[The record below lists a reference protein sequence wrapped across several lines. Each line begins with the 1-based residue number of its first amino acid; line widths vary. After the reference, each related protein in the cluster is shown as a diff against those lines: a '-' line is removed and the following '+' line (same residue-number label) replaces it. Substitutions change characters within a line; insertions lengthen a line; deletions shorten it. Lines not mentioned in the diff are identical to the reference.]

1 MSSRTPNRKAIPLAF
16 ATSAIIAAGL
26 GSIALTPQ
34 QASAG
39 DIASP
44 SISAR
49 ADGTLPTASVV
60 DGVLTI
66 PTVDEYDAAIRSNG
80 GSGIDLARGSE
91 TELLVMQRTLI
102 DRIGHDDLVS
112 FANKDDDHVK
122 AVGWLMSD
130 SDALRD
136 YVTSGTPAHGSYE
149 KSIDA
154 LSAVYN
160 GSKTIGDITYNFV
173 NDLENDTPSEYTGRN
188 GTLDETIGDVMRR
201 LMISISMT
209 HDGEVNYWTAASGS
223 ERYVDSSNPV
233 DRYWILR
240 TFRMD
245 DERYRF
251 DSATFDSLTVPEM
264 EIVTGQSI
272 SDSNLAWLNWYVR
285 QHGNFSSG
293 NLYCGYDYLR
303 YTSDF
308 SKNGGYSNSKYY
320 LPENESAY
328 DTKYEFETW
337 NDDDPMMSEYD
348 LHYGYVD
355 GTKKEHAPWIVF
367 EQGGV
372 CGAMS
377 KTGCNV
383 SAAFGRPALVWSQP
397 GHAAHG
403 QLSVNAKGEGE
414 WGIHCDISGW
424 AQSGVTGSPDGVSRR
439 NALLDWNKSG
449 TGTGWRANY
458 TLIAQ
463 DALNRGDYRG
473 DDYSDTELLLMLV
486 DAVDPSQREAVI
498 EQAISTQKINMDAWH
513 ALIDEYES
521 QDVDASKWRELA
533 ERVASS
539 MRYYPMP
546 CWNLIHD
553 EILPHLDKG
562 SDEWAAAY
570 DAAAQAMD
578 DAAVADDTQI
588 LQPSPCNALAKWI
601 KGGQY
606 GYVMPVSFSLIGSSK
621 DSIVVADWWA
631 EVDAEYSLDGGDT
644 WGPFKG
650 MTKLDADAM
659 AQVNAD
665 DDVLV
670 RFSGNHTWRID
681 VTQAAMPDLST
692 LWVNQRENFVT
703 NISGTIE
710 YSTDGGETWI
720 ATTKSTPRFA
730 DGQTVLL
737 RGAQCATTFPSQPV
751 SVTFDTE
758 DVDWKHAYIAL
769 NRIVGTQCSSALS
782 KQPKEQAVDGNGNTY
797 WLTANVDHDKWLTLE
812 LDGVTKVSAVEYV
825 PRQDKHTGGRVSGLS
840 VYVSTDGVEWQKV
853 TEQDGWAADASD
865 EGKKSHMLE
874 FEPVDAKYVRIQNE
888 QEQYVNLSAA
898 IVNVFEDVT
907 EQHRQSV
914 SVSVGAL
921 GDMTYGEMVGDDD
934 AATVTIA
941 SDGNAAAEI
950 ADVRLTGDDADAFKL
965 VGEALGSIA
974 VGESDTSMKVK
985 PVDGLAAG
993 EYEATIEVEYGD
1005 GQFASAGV
1013 RLVVAKAGQV
1023 LVVPDGYADD
1033 VVVTKTSIALPK
1045 LPASEG
1051 GIEASYRIVTSDGE
1065 QQVVGEWQ
1073 SEPVFDGLDAGT
1085 AYEIEACYLGDANH
1099 EASAA
1104 VSLGSF
1110 ETESDAAGEVGG
1122 GAIDDGG
1129 DSNNG
1134 NQSGD
1139 SGNGSDNDGEQGG
1152 DGGAAGDVVDDDK
1165 QDGVTDGVGVSDGS
1179 WNADAGSSNASDAE
1193 GEYGGDVV
1201 GGVNT
1206 TSNVS
1211 VVEGDK
1217 NETDGRDIAQLG
1229 VDMRN
1234 IVMAV
1239 GGVGI
1244 VAAIVAIVSKVL
1256 SRTRK
1261 KDGED
1266 GDSNKID

>member
-26 GSIALTPQ
+26 GGITLTPQ
-34 QASAG
+34 QASAD

-80 GSGIDLARGSE
+80 GGSIDLAHGSE
-91 TELLVMQRTLI
+91 TELLVMQRTLVN
-102 DRIGHDDLVS
+102 RIGHDDLIS

-122 AVGWLMSD
+122 AVEWLMSD

-173 NDLENDTPSEYTGRN
+173 DDLENDTPSEYTGRN

-621 DSIVVADWWA
+621 DSIVVADGWA

-644 WGPFKG
+644 WVPFKG

-853 TEQDGWAADASD
+853 AEQDGWAADASD
-865 EGKKSHMLE
+865 EGKKPHMLE

-914 SVSVGAL
+914 GVSVGAL
-921 GDMTYGEMVGDDD
+921 GDMTYGERVGDDD

-950 ADVRLTGDDADAFKL
+950 ADVRLTGDDADAFEL
-965 VGEALGSIA
+965 VGEASGSIES
-974 VGESDTSMKVK
+974 GESDTSVKVK

-993 EYEATIEVEYGD
+993 EYEATIEVEYGG
-1005 GQFASAGV
+1005 GQVASAGV

-1023 LVVPDGYADD
+1023 LVVPDGYADGA
-1033 VVVTKTSIALPK
+1033 VVAKTSIALPK
-1045 LPASEG
+1045 LPASKG
-1051 GIEASYRIVTSDGE
+1051 GIEASYRIVTSDSE

-1104 VSLGSF
+1104 VSIGSF
-1110 ETESDAAGEVGG
+1110 ETESDAAGEVGDG
-1122 GAIDDGG
+1122 DGSGDNVDDDGESG
-1129 DSNNG
+1129 G
-1134 NQSGD
+1134 NQDAGD
-1139 SGNGSDNDGEQGG
+1139 DG
-1152 DGGAAGDVVDDDK
+1152 DGGNSEGASGEDGDNDKDD
-1165 QDGVTDGVGVSDGS
+1165 VTDGDIDDVVSSGD
-1179 WNADAGSSNASDAE
+1179 DAGDMSDANRGGASDDTA
-1193 GEYGGDVV
+1193 
-1201 GGVNT
+1201 GVNT

-1211 VVEGDK
+1211 VDDGDDASS
-1217 NETDGRDIAQLG
+1217 DGRDIAQLG

-1234 IVMAV
+1234 ILIAV
-1239 GGVGI
+1239 GGIGV
-1244 VAAIVAIVSKVL
+1244 VAAIVAAVTKVL
-1256 SRTRK
+1256 SKAGK
-1261 KDGED
+1261 KDGND
-1266 GDSNKID
+1266 GDGGDNIAGR